1 MHIPTVQSLTLG
13 GSTIPNLDYD
23 PNMPTDLLGR
33 RIHEGD
39 IVAWGTTYGKSP
51 ALCVAKI
58 EKIRYRRK
66 NLTRDA
72 MIDTVRG
79 AADEYQLILRPIV
92 STGDITWYDLQN
104 DRAITYW
111 LKEEERLK
119 DPYRYEAKT
128 KIIKHV
134 KNVVKLEAADYLV

>member
-1 MHIPTVQSLTLG
+1 
-13 GSTIPNLDYD
+13 
-23 PNMPTDLLGR
+23 MPTDLLGR
-33 RIHEGD
+33 RIREGD
-39 IVAWGTTYGKSP
+39 IVAWGTTFCNAP

-66 NLTRDA
+66 NPQYPMISSKE

-92 STGDITWYDLQN
+92 STGDITWYDLHN
-104 DRAITYW
+104 DREITYW
-111 LKEEERLK
+111 LKEEDRLK
-119 DPYRYEAKT
+119 DTYRYEAKLKT
-128 KIIKHV
+128 IKNV